1 LTTLV
6 DTSILL
12 RLSDTE
18 DMRHAVTQRAV
29 TRLNLEGESLVTT
42 PQNLIEFRG
51 VATRP
56 VNVNGQGMTAAEVE
70 AAIDLI
76 ESVFPLLPD
85 RTGVYR
91 HWRRLCRAAG
101 VSGKQVHDTRLVAVC
116 VTHKV
121 SSILTW
127 NPRDF
132 VRFIPFV
139 AGLQV
144 RTPDD
149 VLAR

>member
-1 LTTLV
+1 MTTLV

-18 DMRHAVTQRAV
+18 DVRHDVTQRAV
-29 TRLNLEGESLVTT
+29 
-42 PQNLIEFRG
+42 
-51 VATRP
+51 ATRP
-56 VNVNGQGMTAAEVE
+56 ANVNGLGMTAAEVE
-70 AAIDLI
+70 AALDLI
-76 ESVFPLLPD
+76 ERLFPLLPD
-85 RTGVYR
+85 RAGIYR
-91 HWRRLCRAAG
+91 RWRRLCRAAG

-116 VTHKV
+116 VTHKA

-139 AGLQV
+139 ADLQV
-144 RTPDD
+144 WTPDD
-149 VLAR
+149 ILAR